1 MSLEDR
7 IWNSA
12 FMVQNMHITIV
23 DNVVVLQIR
32 SSWDENDMKDG
43 DYNAKGLNTIFSCFT
58 ISEFQRVSTCTALK
72 AAWEVSEITCEGTI
86 TIKHEKLQRQTT
98 HFLPLTTK
106 ENETF
111 DDFYVQQNYMVN
123 LTFYLGNNDQSGYNN

>member
-1 MSLEDR
+1 MVSYIMSLEDR

-12 FMVQNMHITIV
+12 LMVWNMHITIV

-58 ISEFQRVSTCTALK
+58 ISEF
-72 AAWEVSEITCEGTI
+72 
-86 TIKHEKLQRQTT
+86 
-98 HFLPLTTK
+98 
-106 ENETF
+106 
-111 DDFYVQQNYMVN
+111 
-123 LTFYLGNNDQSGYNN
+123 